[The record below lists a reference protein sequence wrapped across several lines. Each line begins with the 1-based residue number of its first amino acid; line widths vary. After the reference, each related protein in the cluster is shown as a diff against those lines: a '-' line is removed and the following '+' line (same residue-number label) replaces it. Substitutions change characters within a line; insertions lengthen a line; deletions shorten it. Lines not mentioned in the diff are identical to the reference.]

1 MQLRYRAICG
11 WLMRAEFSNPVHFHC
26 SLFSYEI
33 YLDSLSTVYT
43 HRLPMVAER
52 LRISRTAPILPERRR
67 SGSVG
72 STRLDSASR
81 WQAASIEIARNF
93 ETFLTRVSYFFFLNL
108 AITHAITREQ
118 ISTRCSPRRPS
129 YKNSITQM
137 KMRRVTNPDRK
148 VTFLRL
154 GLHLL
159 ALLSITRDRVHTPA
173 RLPSTTPIIYH
184 LSSIGNWNASI

>member
-93 ETFLTRVSYFFFLNL
+93 ETLSYSRFVFLFFKSRNNS
-108 AITHAITREQ
+108 RD
-118 ISTRCSPRRPS
+118 
-129 YKNSITQM
+129 NSITNIDSSF
-137 KMRRVTNPDRK
+137 TPSS
-148 VTFLRL
+148 FLQKFNY
-154 GLHLL
+154 
-159 ALLSITRDRVHTPA
+159 P
-173 RLPSTTPIIYH
+173 
-184 LSSIGNWNASI
+184 NENASRDKSGS